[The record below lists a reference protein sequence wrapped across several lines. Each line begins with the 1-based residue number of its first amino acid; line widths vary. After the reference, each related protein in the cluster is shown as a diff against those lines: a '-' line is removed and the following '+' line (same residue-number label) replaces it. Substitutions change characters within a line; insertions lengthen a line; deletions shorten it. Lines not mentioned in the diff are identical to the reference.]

1 MWDEREGFIHSYF
14 DMVPVQKLECKIFIS
29 QPPIL
34 SDTISKQSKPIGL
47 NCFSGLQ
54 NISTLESY
62 GLEKYNKYLV
72 QEHNTVIVN
81 YRQ

>member
-1 MWDEREGFIHSYF
+1 MIRLDEQVFIICGMREGFIHSHS

-34 SDTISKQSKPIGL
+34 SDTISKQSKLIGL
-47 NCFSGLQ
+47 SCFSVLKY
-54 NISTLESY
+54 ISTLESR

-72 QEHNTVIVN
+72 
-81 YRQ
+81 